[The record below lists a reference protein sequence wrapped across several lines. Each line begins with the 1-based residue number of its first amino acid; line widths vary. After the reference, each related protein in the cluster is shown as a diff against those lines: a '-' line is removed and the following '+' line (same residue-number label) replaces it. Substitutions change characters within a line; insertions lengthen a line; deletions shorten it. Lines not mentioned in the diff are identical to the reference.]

1 MKKVLSWILSMALLV
16 SCLCTGTALSVHAE
30 ATPTIAVD
38 TITAN
43 AGDTVTAAV
52 RVVNN
57 PGIVGLRI
65 LVDYDPAVLTPVAAE
80 GQDFAGVEFGPL
92 EGGSVS
98 IIWLDAIH
106 PDVTDDGVVALLTFA
121 VAEDAPVG
129 DYPLSLN
136 VVDPTDIF
144 NYDMEV
150 VDFALQDGSVSVG
163 PVLTVEAED
172 GYAGGMVTAAV
183 KVVNNPG
190 IVGLRIRVGYD
201 PEVLTLTAAEGLDFA
216 GVEFGPMDGDTLS
229 IIWLDS
235 INPNVTDDGVVA
247 LLTFAVAEDAPLG
260 DTPLTLSVEDPADI
274 FNYDLQPVAFI
285 LKDGAVA
292 IVDHVHAYESVITT
306 PATCGAEGVITYT
319 CACGDSYTEAIPAT
333 GEHIYDNDRDADC
346 NACGAVREIPI
357 LPGDVNNN
365 GKVNVQDLGLLQ
377 QHLNGWNVTIVIPAA
392 DVNADDKINVQDL
405 GLLQQHLNGWNV
417 TLLPGTGSI
426 TENVTPDG
434 YSIVSIADARNAAS
448 GDKVQVSGVVAG
460 ITYAFGK
467 VPSGVIL
474 VDDSGSIYV
483 YGKEIAA
490 ACAVGN
496 TITVKADKTYWI
508 LEDETYSAE
517 KFGYQGCNQLDNA
530 ILVSNDNG
538 NTAFSTDGIP
548 TATVKE
554 IMDTPVSEDITSQL
568 YKVTALV
575 TKAPG
580 SGFTNYYIND
590 LDGTTGSYVY
600 TQCNGSDFAW
610 LDAFDGKVCTVYL
623 TALNAKSSAAGCI
636 WRFLPVKVVDEGFDP
651 ASVNAAEFAVKYY
664 GLDQF
669 QPAYT
674 GDPALVLCTEVSS
687 ELLQFQGASL
697 SYVSSDE
704 AVATVTDGVL
714 HCLSTGTVTIT
725 VTGTYG
731 DQTYSTDVTIE
742 VTVSDDS
749 EQYPTVADAI
759 AAQVGD
765 AVTVRGI
772 VGPSL
777 VNKVGFYLIDDTGVI
792 AVQTTE
798 AVMETIEIGHEVVI
812 EATRGINTSSG
823 KTYGQTCL
831 KDAQVVLNKY
841 GTNDYSTAAFAGE
854 ISVADFYALSIDTDY
869 TTSVYTM
876 KATVEVSGN
885 AYYTNIALTD
895 GTTSIRLYC
904 SSAAQYAWLQA
915 YAGQE
920 ITMEIA
926 ACNWNSKDY
935 YTGCVLSVILEDGSK
950 VYNTLYFN

>member
-1 MKKVLSWILSMALLV
+1 M
-16 SCLCTGTALSVHAE
+16 
-30 ATPTIAVD
+30 
-38 TITAN
+38 
-43 AGDTVTAAV
+43 
-52 RVVNN
+52 
-57 PGIVGLRI
+57 
-65 LVDYDPAVLTPVAAE
+65 
-80 GQDFAGVEFGPL
+80 
-92 EGGSVS
+92 
-98 IIWLDAIH
+98 
-106 PDVTDDGVVALLTFA
+106 
-121 VAEDAPVG
+121 
-129 DYPLSLN
+129 
-136 VVDPTDIF
+136 
-144 NYDMEV
+144 
-150 VDFALQDGSVSVG
+150 
-163 PVLTVEAED
+163 
-172 GYAGGMVTAAV
+172 
-183 KVVNNPG
+183 
-190 IVGLRIRVGYD
+190 
-201 PEVLTLTAAEGLDFA
+201 
-216 GVEFGPMDGDTLS
+216 
-229 IIWLDS
+229 
-235 INPNVTDDGVVA
+235 
-247 LLTFAVAEDAPLG
+247 
-260 DTPLTLSVEDPADI
+260 
-274 FNYDLQPVAFI
+274 
-285 LKDGAVA
+285 
-292 IVDHVHAYESVITT
+292 
-306 PATCGAEGVITYT
+306 
-319 CACGDSYTEAIPAT
+319 
-333 GEHIYDNDRDADC
+333 
-346 NACGAVREIPI
+346 
-357 LPGDVNNN
+357 
-365 GKVNVQDLGLLQ
+365 QDLALLQ
-377 QHLNGWNVTIVIPAA
+377 QHLNGWNVTIAAPAA

-405 GLLQQHLNGWNV
+405 GLLQQYLNGWNV
-417 TLLPGTGSI
+417 TLLPGTGST

-434 YSIVSIADARNAAS
+434 YSIVSIAAARNAAS

-508 LEDETYSAE
+508 LEDEQNSAD
-517 KFGYQGCNQLDNA
+517 KFGYQGCNQLENA

-538 NTAFSTDGIP
+538 NTVFGTDGIP

-651 ASVNAAEFAVKYY
+651 TSVNAAEFAVKYY

-687 ELLQFQGASL
+687 ELLQFQGATL
-697 SYVSSDE
+697 SYASDNE
-704 AVATVTDGVL
+704 AVATVTDGIL

-731 DQTYSTDVTIE
+731 DQTYSTDVIID

-759 AAQVGD
+759 AAQVDD

-798 AVMETIEIGHEVVI
+798 AVMETLEIGHEVVI
-812 EATRGINTSSG
+812 EATRGINTSGG

-950 VYNTLYFN
+950 VYNTLYFD